1 LAHQWWSLHIS
12 QFTLPMIKRDKK
24 ID

>member
-1 LAHQWWSLHIS
+1 LAHQWWPLHIS
-12 QFTLPMIKRDKK
+12 QFTLPIIKRDKK